1 MEAFSLPA
9 PRLVKRT
16 VNSIP
21 LFTDDAL
28 YDASSVRIAF
38 TGRAGGRSEG
48 AYASLNLGTHVN
60 DDRET
65 VLENRSLLLR
75 ALGAEGMPLVVPNQ
89 VHGTDVVDIES
100 ACGVDV
106 EAAQSRAAAGADAIA
121 VGVPGVAALLCF
133 ADCTPVIIISP
144 SGRFAVAHA
153 GWRGAVARIA
163 SKAVCLLRDLDERD
177 LVAGAPDISGYN
189 AYIGP
194 HICKACFEVGE
205 EVSSRFA
212 AEFGPSCVPDAR
224 HVDLEAA
231 IVTDL
236 SSVGVPASRIVST
249 GACTKCSP
257 DEFFSYRASGGVC
270 GRHGALAYR
279 S

>member
-1 MEAFSLPA
+1 MEAFRLPA
-9 PRLVKRT
+9 PCLAKRT

-21 LFTDDAL
+21 IFTDDAL

-48 AYASLNLGTHVN
+48 AYASLNLGAHVN
-60 DDRET
+60 DERET
-65 VLENRSLLLR
+65 VLENRALLLR
-75 ALGAEGMPLVVPNQ
+75 ALGAEGAPLIVPNQ
-89 VHGTDVVDIES
+89 VHGTDI
-100 ACGVDV
+100 VDV
-106 EAAQSRAAAGADAIA
+106 DSADARELEAAQARAAAGADALV
-121 VGVPGVAALLCF
+121 VGTSDVAALLCF
-133 ADCTPVIIISP
+133 ADCTPVIVVSP

-153 GWRGAVARIA
+153 GWRGAVSRIA
-163 SKAVCLLRDLDERD
+163 SKAARRLHELDERD
-177 LVAGAPDISGYN
+177 LKADAPSTSGYN

-194 HICKACFEVGE
+194 HICEACFEVGE

-212 AEFGPSCVPDAR
+212 SEFGPSCVPDAR

-231 IVTDL
+231 IMSDL
-236 SSVGVPASRIVST
+236 TSAGVPASRIVSS

-270 GRHGALAYR
+270 GRHGAITYR

>member
-1 MEAFSLPA
+1 MEASSLPA
-9 PRLVKRT
+9 PRLAKRT

-38 TGRAGGRSEG
+38 TGRAGGGSEG

-65 VLENRSLLLR
+65 VLENRALLLR
-75 ALGAEGMPLVVPNQ
+75 ALGAEDMPLVVPNQ
-89 VHGTDVVDIES
+89 VHGTDIVDIDC
-100 ACGVDV
+100 ADALAV
-106 EAAQSRAAAGADAIA
+106 EAAQEHATAGADALA
-121 VGVPGVAALLCF
+121 VGVAGVAALLCF
-133 ADCTPVIIISP
+133 ADCASVIVVSP

-153 GWRGAVARIA
+153 GWRGAVSRIA
-163 SKAVCLLRDLDERD
+163 SKAAARLRQLDARG
-177 LVAGAPDISGYN
+177 LGSNAPDASGYN

-194 HICKACFEVGE
+194 HICARCFEVGE

-212 AEFGPSCVPDAR
+212 SEFGSSCVPDAR

-231 IVTDL
+231 LVADL
-236 SSVGVPASRIVST
+236 GSVGVPASRVVST

-270 GRHGALAYR
+270 GRHGAIAYR

>member
-1 MEAFSLPA
+1 MEAFRLPA
-9 PRLVKRT
+9 PRLAKRT

-21 LFTDDAL
+21 IFTDDAL

-48 AYASLNLGTHVN
+48 AYASLNLGAHVN
-60 DDRET
+60 DEREA
-65 VLENRSLLLR
+65 VLENRALLLR
-75 ALGAEGMPLVVPNQ
+75 ALGAESAPLIVPNQ
-89 VHGTDVVDIES
+89 VHGTDI
-100 ACGVDV
+100 VDV
-106 EAAQSRAAAGADAIA
+106 DSADERELEAARARAAAGADALVVDA
-121 VGVPGVAALLCF
+121 SGVAALLCF
-133 ADCTPVIIISP
+133 ADCTPVIVVSP

-153 GWRGAVARIA
+153 GWRGAVSRIA
-163 SKAVCLLRDLDERD
+163 SKAARRLRELDERD
-177 LVAGAPDISGYN
+177 LKADAPSASGYN

-194 HICKACFEVGE
+194 HICEACFEVGE

-212 AEFGPSCVPDAR
+212 SEFGPSCVPDAR

-231 IVTDL
+231 IISDL
-236 SSVGVPASRIVST
+236 ASAGVPASRVVSS

-270 GRHGALAYR
+270 GRHGAIAYR

>member
-1 MEAFSLPA
+1 MEALRLPA

-21 LFTDDAL
+21 FFTDDAL

-60 DDRET
+60 DKRET
-65 VLENRSLLLR
+65 VLENRALLLR
-75 ALGAEGMPLVVPNQ
+75 ALGAEGAPLIAPNQ
-89 VHGTDVVDIES
+89 VHGTDI
-100 ACGVDV
+100 VDV
-106 EAAQSRAAAGADAIA
+106 DSADARELEAAQTRAAAGADALV
-121 VGVPGVAALLCF
+121 VGASGVAALLCF
-133 ADCTPVIIISP
+133 ADCMPVIVVSP

-153 GWRGAVARIA
+153 GWRGAVSRIA
-163 SKAVCLLRDLDERD
+163 SKAARRLHDLDERD
-177 LVAGAPDISGYN
+177 LGVAAPSASGYN

-194 HICKACFEVGE
+194 HICAACFEVGE
-205 EVSSRFA
+205 EVSSRFMS
-212 AEFGPSCVPDAR
+212 EFGSSCVPDAR
-224 HVDLEAA
+224 HVDLASA
-231 IVTDL
+231 ITADL
-236 SSVGVPASRIVST
+236 ASVGVSANRIVST

>member
-1 MEAFSLPA
+1 MEAFRLPA
-9 PRLVKRT
+9 PRLSKRT

-38 TGRAGGRSEG
+38 TGRAGGKSEG
-48 AYASLNLGTHVN
+48 AYASLNLGSHVG
-60 DDRET
+60 DDLEV
-65 VLENRSLLLR
+65 VLENRSTLLR

-89 VHGTDVVDIES
+89 VHGTDIVDIDSTS
-100 ACGVDV
+100 ASAIS
-106 EAAQSRAAAGADAIA
+106 AAQEQATAGADALA
-121 VGVPGVAALLCF
+121 VGVAGAAALLCF
-133 ADCTPVIIISP
+133 ADCVPVIVVSP
-144 SGRFAVAHA
+144 SGRFAVSHA
-153 GWRGAVARIA
+153 GWRGAVSRIA
-163 SKAVCLLRDLDERD
+163 SKTVARLRSLDERD
-177 LVAGAPDISGYN
+177 LGADAPDTSGYN

-194 HICKACFEVGE
+194 HICARCFEVGE

-212 AEFGPSCVPDAR
+212 SEFGESCVPDAR

-231 IVTDL
+231 LVADFE
-236 SSVGVPASRIVST
+236 SVGVPACRVVSA
-249 GACTKCSP
+249 GACTMCSP